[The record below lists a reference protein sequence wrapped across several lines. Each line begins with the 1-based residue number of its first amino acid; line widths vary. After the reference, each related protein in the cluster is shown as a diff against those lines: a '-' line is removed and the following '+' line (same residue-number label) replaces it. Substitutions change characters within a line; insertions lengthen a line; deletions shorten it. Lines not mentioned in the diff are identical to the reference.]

1 MSQNKERKRE
11 ERKDAGRDGGKETG
25 MEEGRE
31 KKKEGR
37 MGLSMVTLVVVCS
50 TVFLKMISTVFNPH
64 LHLIP
69 TSLIP
74 LLVKIP
80 AVILRVPHSC

>member
-1 MSQNKERKRE
+1 MQE
-11 ERKDAGRDGGKETG
+11 G
-25 MEEGRE
+25 MEGRKQE
-31 KKKEGR
+31 WKKEESKKKEGR

-50 TVFLKMISTVFNPH
+50 TVFLKVISTVFNPH

-69 TSLIP
+69 TSLIT